1 MLKTFAQAKDLT
13 FIDQQVLSE
22 AADWIT
28 SQQKSDGSFESVGFV
43 HHEDM
48 MGGVKGKDT
57 LTAYVAIALLEAGET
72 AAADKAIG
80 YLEGRV
86 SRHHRPLRVWL

>member
-1 MLKTFAQAKDLT
+1 MLKTFSQAKDLT
-13 FIDQQVLSE
+13 FIDHDVLSE
-22 AADWIT
+22 AAGWIT
-28 SQQKSDGSFESVGFV
+28 SQQKSDGSFESVGFI

-57 LTAYVAIALLEAGET
+57 LTAFVAIALLEAGET

-86 SRHHRPLRVWL
+86 ARPSTIRTRWR